1 MNDVEQVVMCGCGG
15 ILRYSHRQKD
25 GSEKMSCN
33 KYVVCMTWSEQQ
45 DRITELSREN
55 TKMKAALQKIVNVN
69 ACDYEYRTWAKEGL
83 GT

>member
-1 MNDVEQVVMCGCGG
+1 MIDDEQVVKCGCGG
-15 ILRYSHRQKD
+15 PLRYLHMQPD

-33 KYVVCMTWSEQQ
+33 KHVTCMTWEEQQ

-55 TKMKAALQKIVNVN
+55 AKMKSALEKIVNVN

-83 GT
+83 GI